1 LSKEDVSALI
11 KSEIASRLEQYEQ
24 QLAAAKAES
33 KRQKAELKVKEAEI
47 NSLRKEIAALQ
58 DQAKSPAHSTAASS
72 PPDLPD
78 PPDKLER
85 WGCMREIREV
95 TKKVGEL
102 ERVLTKHVGE
112 IAQKYTAVQ
121 VEQIRGTG
129 EVVAMRQNH
138 SALEKQLDALKQ
150 LLVSEREARQIQ
162 WATRSRKSSGPSSPP
177 PRRSSTLGV

>member
-1 LSKEDVSALI
+1 VSALI

-24 QLAAAKAES
+24 QLAPAAAAKAES
-33 KRQKAELKVKEAEI
+33 KRQKAELKVKEAVI
-47 NSLRKEIAALQ
+47 TSLKGELAALK
-58 DQAKSPAHSTAASS
+58 DQVKSPAHSAAASS

-78 PPDKLER
+78 PTDKQER
-85 WGCMREIREV
+85 WGLMRELRD
-95 TKKVGEL
+95 
-102 ERVLTKHVGE
+102 LTKQVGE

-138 SALEKQLDALKQ
+138 SALEKQLEALQQ

-162 WATRSRKSSGPSSPP
+162 WATRSRKSGPTGAVVPP
-177 PRRSSTLGV
+177 PPPLPGLQLWG